1 IRSHAFL
8 FVSSKLSQVITRRPA
23 AQSFGAVLHSLLAT
37 FVMVSLLA
45 CLVHYSTPKV
55 ERTSSRISEVT
66 DKRRP
71 WSSMFSTSS
80 KARNNRNFAA
90 AYCSASVR
98 ARPCEAAQLL
108 IAASKRNTLTAK
120 VVFLSDVTS
129 TMHSVAGALASL
141 ARAARLPTK

>member
-1 IRSHAFL
+1 
-8 FVSSKLSQVITRRPA
+8 
-23 AQSFGAVLHSLLAT
+23 
-37 FVMVSLLA
+37 
-45 CLVHYSTPKV
+45 
-55 ERTSSRISEVT
+55 
-66 DKRRP
+66 
-71 WSSMFSTSS
+71 MFSTSS

-129 TMHSVAGALASL
+129 KMNSVAGALASL
-141 ARAARLPTK
+141 ARAARLPTKRSEEHTSELQSRREVGCSVLLE